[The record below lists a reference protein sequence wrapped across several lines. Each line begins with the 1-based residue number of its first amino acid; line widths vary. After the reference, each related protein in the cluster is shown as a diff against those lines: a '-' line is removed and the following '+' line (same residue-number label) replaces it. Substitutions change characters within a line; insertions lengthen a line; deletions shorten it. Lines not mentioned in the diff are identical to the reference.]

1 MARCITPEQYLR
13 TLRAAERVAM
23 NKGMV
28 LEAAQARALANEVAA
43 KIERV

>member
-13 TLRAAERVAM
+13 TLRAAVKVAE

-28 LEAAQARALANEVAA
+28 FEAAQARALVNEVSA